1 MNSTFLHPIIYFL
14 VRHGIPVSLCLHRN
28 GQIVYNVDGFYK
40 SGNVSLVPHGE
51 NFKAVARYGDET
63 EINDVRDLAALNLHW
78 WNSSNDRFDGW
89 AEPDPH
95 WLPLLIEF
103 GMVKEKIV
111 KTYENQ
117 NR

>member
-1 MNSTFLHPIIYFL
+1 MNSTFLHPIIEFL
-14 VRHGIPVSLCLHRN
+14 VRHGIPVSLCLHRD

-40 SGNVSLVPHGE
+40 SGNVSLVPHGK
-51 NFKAVARYGDET
+51 NFKAVARYGEET

-111 KTYENQ
+111 KTYEKS
-117 NR
+117 